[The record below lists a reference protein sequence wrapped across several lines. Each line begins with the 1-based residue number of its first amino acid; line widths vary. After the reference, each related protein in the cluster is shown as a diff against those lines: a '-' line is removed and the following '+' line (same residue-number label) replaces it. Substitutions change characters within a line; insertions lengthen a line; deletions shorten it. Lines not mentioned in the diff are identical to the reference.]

1 MIDLFTNPDRW
12 ADIAGWETEA
22 VRLHAEGTVHRI
34 EASGYAPF
42 WAVIGHDAVMAV
54 ERNAKVFANAPRPV
68 LGTIEREA
76 RIQREMKALIHMDGD
91 QHSSHRRLATDFF
104 KPGSLGRLDARLEE
118 LSVAALSRLADLGGE
133 CDFVREVALPY
144 PLEVILDMLGLPRDD
159 YARMLRL
166 TQELFG
172 DEDPDLRR
180 APASPEVREEVVR
193 DFFDYFGALTEDRRA
208 SPRDDLASALANG
221 EINGC
226 PLGHNELMGYYVIVS
241 TAGHDTTSYAMAA
254 GMKMLATHPDALA
267 ALQKMPALLV
277 NAIEEIL
284 RLATPV
290 RHFMRT
296 VQEDVEFEG
305 HVMRAGDR
313 VYLSYKAANIDPATF
328 PDPLRFDIHRAN
340 AGKHVAFGYGPHF
353 CLGAQLARNELRSL
367 LGHLIPRLV
376 KLELSSDAPT
386 SRTSFVGGYKSVP
399 IRYSL
404 N

>member
-12 ADIAGWETEA
+12 ADMATWENEA
-22 VRLHAEGTVHRI
+22 LRLHAEGTVHRV
-34 EASGYAPF
+34 EAPGYAPF

-54 ERNAKVFANAPRPV
+54 ERDAKVFANAPRPV

-76 RIQREMKALIHMDGD
+76 KIQREMKALIHMDGE

-104 KPGSLGRLDARLEE
+104 KPGGLGRLDARLEE
-118 LSVAALSRLADLGGE
+118 LSAAALAKLAGLGGE
-133 CDFVREVALPY
+133 CDFVREIALPY
-144 PLEVILDMLGLPRDD
+144 PLEVILEMLGLPRDD

-172 DEDPDLRR
+172 EEDPDLRR

-254 GMKMLATHPDALA
+254 GMKLLACHAEALS
-267 ALQKMPALLV
+267 ALRESPALLV

-296 VQEDVEFEG
+296 VQQDVEFEG
-305 HVMRAGDR
+305 CAMRAGDR

-328 PDPLRFDIHRAN
+328 PDPLRFDIRREN
-340 AGKHVAFGYGPHF
+340 AAKHVAFGYGPHF

-367 LGHLIPRLV
+367 LGHLVPRLA
-376 KLELSSDAPT
+376 KLELASDAPT

-399 IRYSL
+399 IRYAL
-404 N
+404 V